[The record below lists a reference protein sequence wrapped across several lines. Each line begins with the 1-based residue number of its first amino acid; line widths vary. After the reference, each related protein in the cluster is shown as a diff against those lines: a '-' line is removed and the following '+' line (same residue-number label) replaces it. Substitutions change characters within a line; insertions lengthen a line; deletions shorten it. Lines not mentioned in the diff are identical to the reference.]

1 MYFIVV
7 LSFVFA
13 ACAAATKLSEA
24 QLDFARKVHAQVQKA
39 STTSAI
45 TNQKSLQATGTPYG
59 SGGSWVSYSYNTAI
73 STTCAS
79 TAEYEATG
87 LINDVCI
94 ATSSSSSLKIYNCT
108 VGDTTTNPTYFAA
121 TWSSGD
127 CTGTKVGPVTVA
139 SFQNCESGG
148 TMGYQCVNYA
158 TGASAPNQDKYG
170 NYYPTADCTGQSFSW
185 TAYQDSALPAG
196 GESCSGEG
204 CIAVPLNGYAASSID
219 VNCGAFETLSLNVV
233 LSIVLVASTLLFM

>member
-13 ACAAATKLSEA
+13 ACAAATKLSGA

-39 STTSAI
+39 STASAI
-45 TNQKSLQATGTPYG
+45 TNQKSLQATGTSYG
-59 SGGSWVSYSYNTAI
+59 SGGSWVTYEYNTAI

-79 TAEYEATG
+79 TAEYQAVG

-94 ATSSSSSLKIYNCT
+94 ALSATESLKIYNCT
-108 VGDTTTNPTYFAA
+108 VGDTTTNPAYFAA
-121 TWSSGD
+121 TWTTAD
-127 CTGTKVGPVTVA
+127 CTGTKSGPVTV
-139 SFQNCESGG
+139 SVQNCGSGG

-170 NYYPTADCTGQSFSW
+170 NNYPTADCTGQSFSW
-185 TAYQDSALPAG
+185 VAFQDSALPAG
-196 GESCSGEG
+196 GESCSGKG
-204 CIAVPLNGYAASSID
+204 CIAVPLDGYTTASVD